1 MLYKKLI
8 FYSSY
13 YKISEETM
21 SSNIG
26 LYSSNPIFKNS
37 WRSSSS
43 SFTQSLKFKKN
54 QKLNYSNDIYD
65 ESWRYFAKI
74 WWEKY
79 VNNFPQSDIKIK
91 CDGYINKACH
101 SQKSKAYDETPE
113 FMYWI
118 YLANQK

>member
-26 LYSSNPIFKNS
+26 LYVSNPLFKNS

-43 SFTQSLKFKKN
+43 SFTQSLKFN
-54 QKLNYSNDIYD
+54 KLNYSNNIYD
-65 ESWRYFAKI
+65 ESWRYSAKI

-79 VNNFPQSDIKIK
+79 VNNFPQSDIEIK
-91 CDGYINKACH
+91 YDSYINKAYH

-113 FMYWI
+113 LMYWI